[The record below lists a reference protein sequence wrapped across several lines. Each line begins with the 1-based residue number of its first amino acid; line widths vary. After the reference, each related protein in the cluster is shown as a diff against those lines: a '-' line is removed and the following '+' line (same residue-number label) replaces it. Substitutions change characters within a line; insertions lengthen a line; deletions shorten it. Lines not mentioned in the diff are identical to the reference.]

1 MEPTIDITVLPQ
13 EGHWTHDELFEED
26 TFIGSVQFLISPV
39 ASDRFPPPVLPVT
52 LPVRL
57 TIPLIPGYTRVGVTP
72 PPSGSPA
79 PEDSPMPDSD
89 DAASSSSAPR
99 EIPLS
104 AYPPYDPVTG
114 CGFLLPGV
122 PIDWSK
128 GAREDTPPVPG
139 GDVPTVQP
147 SPVGEAA
154 TAASSEEEEDPSEGS
169 SQ

>member
-1 MEPTIDITVLPQ
+1 MDVTVLPQ

-26 TFIGSVQFLISPV
+26 IFIGSVQFLISPV
-39 ASDRFPPPVLPVT
+39 ASDSFPPPVLPFT

-79 PEDSPMPDSD
+79 PEDSPMRDSD
-89 DAASSSSAPR
+89 DAASSSSAPM

-128 GAREDTPPVPG
+128 GAREDIPPAPSGEASAVP
-139 GDVPTVQP
+139 P
-147 SPVGEAA
+147 SPAVRLLVLLFRRRRRRIHRRDRH
-154 TAASSEEEEDPSEGS
+154 SR
-169 SQ
+169 

>member
-1 MEPTIDITVLPQ
+1 MDITVLPQ

-39 ASDRFPPPVLPVT
+39 ASDRFPSPVLPFT

-57 TIPLIPGYTRVGVTP
+57 TIPLIPGYAWVGVTP
-72 PPSGSPA
+72 PPSDSPA

-128 GAREDTPPVPG
+128 GAREDTPLASG
-139 GDVPTVQP
+139 GDIPTIPP
-147 SPVGEAA
+147 SPAVEAA
-154 TAASSEEEEDPSEGS
+154 AAASSEEEEDPSEGS